1 MKLQRGSW
9 YDSSIKE
16 GRSKERQKK
25 DKDDDID
32 DGGDGGD
39 ESNGATR
46 NHRRFDS
53 RNLPEIY

>member
-1 MKLQRGSW
+1 MIRLT
-9 YDSSIKE
+9 IKE